1 LPTLLGVSNTALLN
15 VNNSTYALYERDVP
29 YKIHIDFMNKQI
41 KTIKKFPIENIMHFS
56 AHSKS
61 KNNNI
66 ETIDYD
72 IFTNTVSY
80 YELNKNLKITKRKKM
95 PTKYLPIVHDFWS
108 SQNKIIFIDS
118 PLTIELDKIFVAPMP
133 VKLDETKNTYINI
146 LDKNTMKM
154 DQYNISESFYM
165 FHFANCKESD
175 TNIEIYTTFYDKID
189 FSELNV
195 TGKYRKILINKD
207 TKLVQIKK
215 YPELEELN
223 LEFPILYD
231 DKTLFRSIKNGI
243 PNGFVICKDMEVIK
257 NIEFVNK
264 FICGEPIIKKIDNS
278 YYLITYYFNIYNNKD
293 SKILIMNLDTY
304 DYIDIPLQEEMKMGF
319 HSIFIPKQ

>member
-1 LPTLLGVSNTALLN
+1 
-15 VNNSTYALYERDVP
+15 
-29 YKIHIDFMNKQI
+29 
-41 KTIKKFPIENIMHFS
+41 
-56 AHSKS
+56 
-61 KNNNI
+61 
-66 ETIDYD
+66 
-72 IFTNTVSY
+72 
-80 YELNKNLKITKRKKM
+80 
-95 PTKYLPIVHDFWS
+95 
-108 SQNKIIFIDS
+108 
-118 PLTIELDKIFVAPMP
+118 
-133 VKLDETKNTYINI
+133 
-146 LDKNTMKM
+146 
-154 DQYNISESFYM
+154 
-165 FHFANCKESD
+165 
-175 TNIEIYTTFYDKID
+175 
-189 FSELNV
+189 
-195 TGKYRKILINKD
+195 
-207 TKLVQIKK
+207 LVQIKK